1 MERWLEMDTSI
12 RKDGFKVNGFQVL
25 DSRYRVQ
32 HGIFKSE
39 VSTLRSSF
47 VSEMMVRH
55 LNNAPTCW
63 PWPTSMPSHD
73 MRSALKTGVSSG
85 A

>member
-1 MERWLEMDTSI
+1 MQRWLEMDTST
-12 RKDGFKVNGFQVL
+12 RKDGSKVSGFQVL

-32 HGIFKSE
+32 HSMFKSA
-39 VSTLRSSF
+39 VSALRSSF

-55 LNNAPTCW
+55 LNNALTCW